1 MKKELD
7 DIKKVKDY
15 MYPRPDRPCENCNE
29 DIYTDVKYKPWDVG
43 ENVPGKKKP
52 EEPKETPKNLDKPQ
66 QNPQDLNI
74 K

>member
-1 MKKELD
+1 MILKRLKIICTLD
-7 DIKKVKDY
+7 PIDLVKTA
-15 MYPRPDRPCENCNE
+15 M
-29 DIYTDVKYKPWDVG
+29 DIYTDVKYKPGDVG
-43 ENVPGKKKP
+43 EHVPGKKKP